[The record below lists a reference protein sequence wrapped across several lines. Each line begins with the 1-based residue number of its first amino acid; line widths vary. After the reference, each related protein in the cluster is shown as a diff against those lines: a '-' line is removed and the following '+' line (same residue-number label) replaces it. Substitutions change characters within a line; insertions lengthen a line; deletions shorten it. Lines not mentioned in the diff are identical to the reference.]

1 MRDRRLVLIGI
12 TAHVIN
18 GTVDRLR
25 MIGIHE
31 CAGAIIDGLPGD
43 RHVVGIHH
51 AVDKPDQLPL
61 CHQGRLPLDHRIQQ
75 SQIRFVHRGQ
85 IRVVSVDHMIREQCQ
100 RLSIA
105 ASGKVLE
112 GADPNMTAGNPGQHS
127 TGQAVLPDYL
137 FTGQHRRQ

>member
-12 TAHVIN
+12 TAPVIN

-31 CAGAIIDGLPGD
+31 CTGPVIDGLSGN

-51 AVDKPDQLPL
+51 AVDKPYKLPL
-61 CHQGRLPLDHRIQQ
+61 CHQGRLSLDHCTQQ
-75 SQIRFVHRGQ
+75 CQIRVVHRGQ
-85 IRVVSVDHMIREQCQ
+85 VRVVSVDHMIREQSQ

-105 ASGKVLE
+105 ATGKVLE

-127 TGQAVLPDYL
+127 TGQAVLPDYP
-137 FTGQHRRQ
+137 FAGQYRRQ